1 MAEHL
6 LELGHDAQHVRQ
18 VGLAGATDAETL
30 AHAALESRVVVT
42 ENAVDFVPLLDAG
55 VAAEDVVPS
64 VVLALKANLPT
75 TAGAM
80 AHELARRLAR
90 WAEEHPDP
98 YPHVHWLGSES
109 SSKGPTTGD
118 GHDSGR
124 QMGE

>member
-1 MAEHL
+1 MTHNPYA
-6 LELGHDAQHVRQ
+6 RS
-18 VGLAGATDAETL
+18 AGATDAEVL
-30 AHAALESRVVVT
+30 AHAALEGRVVVT

-64 VVLALKANLPT
+64 VVIALKAMPT

-90 WAEEHPDP
+90 WAEDHPDP
-98 YPHVHWLGSES
+98 CPHVHRLGSES

-124 QMGE
+124 QKGE